1 MRCSEENPTNGR
13 FWAKTS
19 KISMYQSVRLCGQ
32 PKCIQL
38 SGQVCGARA
47 GAQNSPAPKC
57 EALRRCLWRRCKDCL
72 SFVIRQQCGKT
83 LTCGK
88 RIGKKRIGKKQSIE
102 ASEKVR
108 ASFQQSIGKKN
119 KCNEICHE
127 VLACFKVGIAESV
140 AEPTA
145 ATLSQGVAGAVAE
158 PVAEPAIA
166 CVHMCSAVACVGSS
180 KLFAAVAAFDPKE
193 CFVGFAYKLRE
204 AKHFDCFKRRLQ
216 AMDDL
221 RALLPRP
228 NLESSWCL
236 TT

>member
-1 MRCSEENPTNGR
+1 M
-13 FWAKTS
+13 
-19 KISMYQSVRLCGQ
+19 
-32 PKCIQL
+32 
-38 SGQVCGARA
+38 
-47 GAQNSPAPKC
+47 APVQ
-57 EALRRCLWRRCKDCL
+57 RL
-72 SFVIRQQCGKT
+72 SFFCHTPAVRQNPHMLQKDQQKKDWQKAKHRSTGK
-83 LTCGK
+83 
-88 RIGKKRIGKKQSIE
+88 S
-102 ASEKVR
+102 ASVVSTKHR
-108 ASFQQSIGKKN
+108 QKN

-127 VLACFKVGIAESV
+127 VLACFKVSIAEAV

-180 KLFAAVAAFDPKE
+180 KLPAAVAAFDPKE